1 MAVLLAGA
9 AYWGCA
15 KGTEIS
21 PNEIVYLSPLPPDG
35 PDASVDAGALP
46 SGSVDAV
53 PAEPPPA
60 EAPADAGAPPIGPAL
75 DAALP

>member
-1 MAVLLAGA
+1 MAVLLASA

-21 PNEIVYLSPLPPDG
+21 PDEIVYLSPLPPEG
-35 PDASVDAGALP
+35 PDASVDAAP
-46 SGSVDAV
+46 
-53 PAEPPPA
+53 PEPPPA
-60 EAPADAGAPPIGPAL
+60 EAPADAGAPPSGPAL